1 MRRVIWSA
9 DARDDLRAI
18 AAYIAADNPTA
29 AKRYQER
36 LFRLSL
42 DLAEF
47 SERGRPVLPWVRELT
62 LLRPYIIQ
70 YAIVGDEVRILSV
83 RHSARRPER

>member
-1 MRRVIWSA
+1 V
-9 DARDDLRAI
+9 
-18 AAYIAADNPTA
+18 AYIAIDNPTA

-36 LFRLSL
+36 LFNLSL
-42 DLAEF
+42 SLTDF
-47 SERGRPVLPWVRELT
+47 PERGRTVSLWVRELT

-70 YAIVGDEVRILSV
+70 YTIAGDEVRILSV